1 MLAVTGKCNLTK
13 LTTKSAAGTSS
24 QCQHLYDIA
33 GQLHFAIALVFSSV
47 AVPERFWSKNWAV
60 SSTSLVS
67 LSTSLCPSPL
77 PPLSV
82 TGTWRAVWGLMA
94 VGCGD
99 CQPWERYA
107 LSMAWLAPGYPA
119 LPSFIQ
125 HDAVV
130 N

>member
-47 AVPERFWSKNWAV
+47 AVPKRFWSKDWAV

-67 LSTSLCPSPL
+67 LSTSLCPLAPTSTQCNGYL
-77 PPLSV
+77 EGCV
-82 TGTWRAVWGLMA
+82 GTHGSRLWGLPAM
-94 VGCGD
+94 G
-99 CQPWERYA
+99 A
-107 LSMAWLAPGYPA
+107 LCT
-119 LPSFIQ
+119 
-125 HDAVV
+125 V
-130 N
+130 